1 MIVKPAVTFIA
12 RASDAEL
19 IGTATAIL
27 AAMTDNPDFPNP
39 APALATVQAAMS
51 AFQSAVAAAAGGG
64 IVLTAAKNAA
74 RTPFAALLREL
85 ASYVHVACKGDW
97 QKLLTSGFPTQKQTR
112 QPVGRLLAPAGL
124 TLANGTMSGEL
135 DAWATPVPGTL
146 LYSWQVALA
155 SAPDTPVLTT
165 QSSAASTTFTG
176 LTPATEYQVIMNAVG
191 TAGPSDWTD
200 PANQIVI

>member
-27 AAMTDNPDFPNP
+27 AAMTENPDFPNP

-74 RTPFAALLREL
+74 RTTLAALLREI
-85 ASYVHVACKGDW
+85 ASYLQVACKGDMT
-97 QKLLTSGFPTQKQTR
+97 KLLRSGFPTQKSAR
-112 QPVGRLLAPAGL
+112 QPVGTLPAPAGL
-124 TLANGTMSGEL
+124 TLGIGTLSGTL
-135 DAWATPVPGTL
+135 DASANPVPGAV
-146 LYSWQVALA
+146 LYTWQVALV
-155 SAPDTPVLTT
+155 SAPDTPIQTT
-165 QSSAASTTFTG
+165 QTTAASTTFANLIPGTQYSI
-176 LTPATEYQVIMNAVG
+176 TMNAIG

-200 PANQIVI
+200 AVRHFAI

>member
-85 ASYVHVACKGDW
+85 ASYVHVACKGDVK
-97 QKLLTSGFPTQKQTR
+97 KLFGSGFPTQKPVR
-112 QPVGRLLAPAGL
+112 QPVGALPAPTGL
-124 TLANGTMSGEL
+124 TLAIGLRSGEL
-135 DAWATPVPGTL
+135 AATAAPVPGAV
-146 LYSWQVALA
+146 LYTWQVALA
-155 SAPDTPVLTT
+155 SAPDTPIQTT
-165 QSSAASTTFTG
+165 QTTAASTTFANLIPGTQYSI
-176 LTPATEYQVIMNAVG
+176 TMNAIG

-200 PANQIVI
+200 AVRQYAI